1 MLSQPHPSPLAHFV
15 SYFVP
20 LTERMFDLQQI
31 AETEGRQSEVKVWS
45 VLVDQIWSGLH
56 GYCYG
61 TIDLNKVYIFVTT
74 ETCSTWPNIHH
85 LGTHSRVFT
94 AAVSAALFTG

>member
-31 AETEGRQSEVKVWS
+31 AEAEGRQSEAKVWS
-45 VLVDQIWSGLH
+45 VLVDQIWTGLH

-61 TIDLNKVYIFVTT
+61 TVDLEEVHNFI
-74 ETCSTWPNIHH
+74 
-85 LGTHSRVFT
+85 
-94 AAVSAALFTG
+94 